1 MAERRR
7 DRRVEQHLNFQMPQ
21 RFTFSA
27 KTAMLS
33 ASDVETRA
41 LKTEQDPPFVI
52 FHHHQFGGF
61 IYGFC

>member
-41 LKTEQDPPFVI
+41 LKT
-52 FHHHQFGGF
+52 
-61 IYGFC
+61 